1 MIQWVTATVNCYPI
15 IQNLTAIRGTGIFY
29 CNVAAVQDLNW
40 KSFFRM
46 ECCQNFDERGEKFL
60 GTLSFWTHC
69 KGSVIFKSRGHGKHS
84 GACTP
89 LEFVKSHHLMKREHN
104 EHTVSVPWLAI
115 DFLQKLLYR
124 QRRKWFVLYGC
135 SFHYR
140 SIVMVIDIVGI
151 L

>member
-1 MIQWVTATVNCYPI
+1 MLLNYSEF
-15 IQNLTAIRGTGIFY
+15 RGTGIFS
-29 CNVAAVQDLNW
+29 CNVAAVQDVNW

-60 GTLSFWTHC
+60 GTLSFWNHC
-69 KGSVIFKSRGHGKHS
+69 EGSVIFKSRGHGKRS

-89 LEFVKSHHLMKREHN
+89 LEFVQSHPLMKFEHN

-115 DFLQKLLYR
+115 DVLQKLLYR
-124 QRRKWFVLYGC
+124 QQRNDVLYGC

-140 SIVMVIDIVGI
+140 SMVMVIDYVVV

>member
-1 MIQWVTATVNCYPI
+1 MLQWVTATVNCYPI
-15 IQNLTAIRGTGIFY
+15 IQNLTAIRGTGIFN

-89 LEFVKSHHLMKREHN
+89 LEFVKSHHLMKCEHN
-104 EHTVSVPWLAI
+104 EHSVCTMACNRFSTKAFIQAAEEMICVIWLLI
-115 DFLQKLLYR
+115 SL
-124 QRRKWFVLYGC
+124 
-135 SFHYR
+135 
-140 SIVMVIDIVGI
+140 
-151 L
+151 